1 MDTRSVSVPMDPQD
15 ATCPFPE
22 LPTEIIIQILEATA
36 RASRHGAYSISLVSS
51 WARNLALP
59 SLFAT
64 VVHRSKPSFAVT
76 LSTGGKP
83 IQPLGRPSTSLRW
96 GHLIRNLW
104 TENAG
109 VSNASVEEAMFPACP
124 NVENLALMSSSLR
137 ALSQAI
143 QVRTAVFH
151 SEDNQRRLDS
161 PAPGETFLNRL
172 RSITLI
178 THTFRYDWH
187 FLVGTRLQNGAQVL
201 HNITHLRI
209 LDMRVSSFCPH
220 NLLPGLTHLALP
232 YLDLG
237 NRFENGDLRL
247 PAGILEHRGL
257 RMIVLTVAEEQWL
270 TNPWYQ
276 IALYP
281 GKNDISPRETFRTL
295 VQWARQRD
303 DRIHVVLSPR
313 WDVNA
318 CLEWADAARGG
329 DSLWEIATDA
339 RVNDSHGAGLPDSY
353 PKNRA
358 R

>member
-1 MDTRSVSVPMDPQD
+1 MDSQD
-15 ATCPFPE
+15 ATRPFPE
-22 LPTEIIIQILEATA
+22 LPTEIIIQIFEATA

-59 SLFAT
+59 HLFAT
-64 VVHRSKPSFAVT
+64 IVHRSTPSFAVT
-76 LSTGGKP
+76 LSAGGKQ
-83 IQPLGRPSTSLRW
+83 IQLLSRPSTPLKW
-96 GHLIRNLW
+96 GPLVRNLW
-104 TENAG
+104 TESAG
-109 VSNASVEEAMFPACP
+109 VSGASVEAAIFPACP

-143 QVRTAVFH
+143 QARTAAFH
-151 SEDNQRRLDS
+151 SDDGQRHSDS
-161 PAPGETFLNRL
+161 SAPGETFLNRL

-187 FLVGTRLQNGAQVL
+187 FLVGTRLQDGTQLL

-209 LDMRVSSFCPH
+209 LDMRVSSFSPQ
-220 NLLPGLTHLALP
+220 NLLPNLTHLALP

-237 NRFENGDLRL
+237 NRFEHGNLRL
-247 PAGILEHRGL
+247 PDGVLEHSAL
-257 RMIVLTVAEEQWL
+257 KMVVLTVDEEQWL

-281 GKNDISPRETFRTL
+281 GKNDLSPRETFRTL

-303 DRIHVVLSPR
+303 DRVHVVLSPR
-313 WDVNA
+313 WDVDA
-318 CLEWADAARGG
+318 CREWTEAARGG
-329 DSLWEIATDA
+329 DSLWEIATEA
-339 RVNDSHGAGLPDSY
+339 RTNDSHGAGLPDSY